1 MKRFLLLLFVSI
13 FCMTAQAQFSI
24 DHTEVTTAGNI
35 SEDDI
40 AAHAR
45 LRNGATTGKTFIWTR
60 EEVVMEDGWTSAVC
74 DTNQCYLPFV
84 STRDFDLN
92 GGESADVIMHLYP
105 DGIAG
110 EGEIKLTL
118 EEENGNPADNLE
130 ITFFFTVS
138 DSTTGLDS
146 PENFAVS
153 IFPNP
158 TNDYIALSENEVV
171 KEITIYNILGTPMKQ
186 FNVRDGL
193 RYDISD
199 LSSGMYLVGLR
210 DFKGQIVKT
219 IRVSKR

>member
-1 MKRFLLLLFVSI
+1 MKRYLLLLFISI
-13 FCMTAQAQFSI
+13 LCTTAQAQFSI
-24 DHTEVTTAGNI
+24 DHTEVTTPGDI
-35 SEDDI
+35 TESDI

-45 LRNGATTGKTFIWTR
+45 LRNGATTVKNFIWTR

-74 DTNQCYLPFV
+74 DTNQCYLTFV
-84 STRDFDLN
+84 STRDFELN

-118 EEENGNPADNLE
+118 EEENGNPADNIE
-130 ITFFFTVS
+130 ITFFFTVT

-153 IFPNP
+153 LFPNP
-158 TNDYIALSENEVV
+158 TNDFIALSENDVV
-171 KEITIYNILGTPMKQ
+171 KQITIYNILGTPMRR
-186 FNVRDGL
+186 FNVQDGL

-199 LSSGMYLVGLR
+199 LSSGIYLASLT
-210 DFKGQIVKT
+210 DSKGQILKT
-219 IRVSKR
+219 LRVSKR